1 MMDSA
6 DAPSINVVGD
16 TSETTDSVTEAA
28 PEAQSDITEV
38 LTVDGFDYD
47 RVVAYIDE
55 SNLSLLIKTSTKA
68 ALEQARDNPE
78 QLQALLATLRDQLG
92 L

>member
-1 MMDSA
+1 
-6 DAPSINVVGD
+6 
-16 TSETTDSVTEAA
+16 
-28 PEAQSDITEV
+28 
-38 LTVDGFDYD
+38 
-47 RVVAYIDE
+47 
-55 SNLSLLIKTSTKA
+55 LIKTSTKA